1 MKPAVKN
8 IIGKEITGVF
18 VREASSWQY
27 RPQTQLFLIF
37 SDGTYYEFYS
47 DSNITGAGG
56 VDKGG
61 IEEVKK
67 YMPKHFKI
75 IAEYS
80 IKDVGS

>member
-1 MKPAVKN
+1 MKGAVKD
-8 IIGKEITGVF
+8 IVGKKITGVV
-18 VREASSWQY
+18 VREATWRSP
-27 RPQTQLFLIF
+27 PQTQLFLIF

-47 DSNITGAGG
+47 DSNITGTGG

-67 YMPKHFKI
+67 YMPEHFKI

-80 IKDVGS
+80 IKDAGS